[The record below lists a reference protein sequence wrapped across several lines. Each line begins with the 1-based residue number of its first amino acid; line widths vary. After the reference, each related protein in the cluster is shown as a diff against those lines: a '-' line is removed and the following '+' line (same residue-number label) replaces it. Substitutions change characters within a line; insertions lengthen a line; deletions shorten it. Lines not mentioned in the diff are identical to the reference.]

1 MSVLV
6 WVGVLVAPWQPW
18 RTRERLDAD
27 GAGDDRD
34 LRDVTVL
41 IPARNEAAALG
52 TTLAALGH
60 QGRGLRTIV
69 VDEQSSDATAEVA
82 RSAGLG
88 GLEVLDGEPLPPG
101 WTGKLWALEQGRRRI
116 HTPMVL
122 LLDAD
127 IELKAGVVGVL
138 CDKLRDEQAQLVS
151 LMAELRMESF
161 WEKLLMPAFVY
172 FFKLLYPFALSNRGV
187 TLVAAAAGGCILM
200 KADALE
206 RIGGFDSL
214 RGALI
219 DDCTLA
225 RRVQKTGG
233 RTWIGLTHSAVSLRC
248 YERLASVW
256 AMVTRTAFTQLGCS
270 AVWLTVCSLMF
281 FVAFAVPWLALASL
295 SPGVAILGCVALT
308 AMLVSYV
315 PTLRYY
321 GLSALRSL
329 TMPLVAVLYL
339 AMTWDSARR
348 YWLGIR
354 AQWRGRVYASAHS
367 SR

>member
-1 MSVLV
+1 
-6 WVGVLVAPWQPW
+6 
-18 RTRERLDAD
+18 
-27 GAGDDRD
+27 
-34 LRDVTVL
+34 
-41 IPARNEAAALG
+41 
-52 TTLAALGH
+52 
-60 QGRGLRTIV
+60 
-69 VDEQSSDATAEVA
+69 
-82 RSAGLG
+82 
-88 GLEVLDGEPLPPG
+88 
-101 WTGKLWALEQGRRRI
+101 
-116 HTPMVL
+116 
-122 LLDAD
+122 
-127 IELKAGVVGVL
+127 
-138 CDKLRDEQAQLVS
+138 
-151 LMAELRMESF
+151 ME
-161 WEKLLMPAFVY
+161 
-172 FFKLLYPFALSNRGV
+172 
-187 TLVAAAAGGCILM
+187 
-200 KADALE
+200 ADALE